1 MESFLQ
7 VQKKEKV
14 VQIPHFPKLYQLN
27 NNHKI
32 YEWSVRIEQ
41 SSGDSYDIITE
52 HGEKDGNMVP
62 HIKNIDKGKAKRSVL
77 QQAIL
82 EAESKWKNKK
92 EKDLYCETVSMTEQN
107 VEETSIVRP
116 MLANTFSFDAYQKGG
131 RGFKISFPAYVQQKL
146 DGIRCI
152 SYMKD
157 GQVVLE
163 SRKGIA
169 FQNFEMLRNQL
180 RDVFAQ
186 LPNTMYLDGELYTD
200 RVDFETLSGMVRLT
214 EKKLKVGDRERING
228 IEYHVY
234 DFVDTARLG
243 LTYQQRHEMIETL
256 FQRHGD
262 KSLLKKVPTHIASKL
277 EDVKTMHDTFVQQGY
292 EGIMIREMSGV
303 YEVQKRSKY
312 LQKYKEFFEEEF
324 KIVGFHEGTGDMK
337 GCVIWDCENKEGKI
351 FAVVPKGTF
360 ETKREYYQNG
370 AKYVNKLLTVI
381 YQELTADGVPRFPIG
396 KGIRDIF

>member
-7 VQKKEKV
+7 IQKKEKS
-14 VQIPHFPKLYQLN
+14 VQIPQFPKLYQFN

-32 YEWSVRIEQ
+32 YQWSVRIEQ

-52 HGEKDGNMVP
+52 HGEKDGNLVP

-107 VEETSIVRP
+107 AEETTIVRP

-214 EKKLKVGDRERING
+214 EKKLKVGDRERINQV
-228 IEYHVY
+228 EYHVY

-243 LTYQQRHEMIETL
+243 LTYQQRHEMIDTL

-262 KSLLKKVPTHIASKL
+262 KSLLKKVPTHIATKL

-303 YEVQKRSKY
+303 YEVQKRSKF

-360 ETKREYYQNG
+360 DTKREYYQNG

-381 YQELTADGVPRFPIG
+381 YQELTADGIPRFPIG